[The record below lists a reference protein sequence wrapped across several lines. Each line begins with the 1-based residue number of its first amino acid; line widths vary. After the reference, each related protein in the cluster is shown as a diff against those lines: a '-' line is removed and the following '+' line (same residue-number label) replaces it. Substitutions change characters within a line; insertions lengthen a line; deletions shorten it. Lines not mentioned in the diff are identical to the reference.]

1 MTADTTSDPREP
13 DDWVEQALRREAR
26 QHRDE
31 YLDDAGFTARVMAAV
46 PAAMEIVPSWRR
58 PAVVAIWAAAAAGM
72 AVALPGAAL
81 DVGREAFR
89 LLATHPLS
97 LAQVGVTL
105 AVLGLG
111 TWVAAAW
118 TLQRD

>member
-1 MTADTTSDPREP
+1 MITDTTPDPREP

-26 QHRDE
+26 EHRDE
-31 YLDDAGFTARVMAAV
+31 YLDDAGFTARVMAAL
-46 PAAMEIVPSWRR
+46 PAAVEILPRWRR
-58 PAVVAIWAAAAAGM
+58 PALIAIWAAAAAGM
-72 AVALPGAAL
+72 AVALPGVAL

-89 LLATHPLS
+89 LLAAHPLS
-97 LAQVGVTL
+97 LPQIGVTL
-105 AVLGLG
+105 AALGLG

>member
-1 MTADTTSDPREP
+1 MNTHTTPEPREP
-13 DDWVEQALRREAR
+13 DDWLEQALRNDARE
-26 QHRDE
+26 HRDG
-31 YLDDAGFTARVMAAV
+31 YVDDAGFTARVMAAL
-46 PAAMEIVPSWRR
+46 PAAVEVLPRWRR
-58 PAVVAIWAAAAAGM
+58 PAVAAIWAAAAAGM
-72 AVALPGAAL
+72 ALALPGVAL

-89 LLATHPLS
+89 LLAAHPLS
-97 LAQVGVTL
+97 LPQVGLTL

>member
-1 MTADTTSDPREP
+1 MTADTSPDPREP

-26 QHRDE
+26 EHRDE
-31 YLDDAGFTARVMAAV
+31 YLDDAGFTARVMAAL
-46 PAAMEIVPSWRR
+46 PAAMEIVPRWRR
-58 PAVVAIWAAAAAGM
+58 PAVAAIWVAAAAGM
-72 AVALPGAAL
+72 ALALPGVAL

-105 AVLGLG
+105 AALGVG